1 MYRAYMQGDRK
12 MRYFENDL
20 KTERFVLGKEGQ
32 VVQIIPSR
40 EDSLDRLVDENA
52 RQFSD
57 EQESVESVVLHK
69 LEVDR
74 LHTALS
80 LLTPEERALIQALF
94 FDERKE
100 SELAVELGISQP
112 AVYKRKNKDT
122 TPIAFGGRKMAAKRK
137 RIPRYSKVQINGHEY
152 YKTDIE
158 DADGKRV
165 ILYGK
170 TREEVYDKEMAALEQ
185 IDNATFR
192 RKSPTVAEY
201 CEKWLL
207 MQSVHIRAT
216 TLIDYTSKVRRHIIK
231 ELGEKRM
238 ADVTLDDIQVALV
251 PVSKKS
257 ASVYKSSYLHHKFD
271 SCFGRPENSSILGW
285 P

>member
-57 EQESVESVVLHK
+57 EQESVESVVLLK

-112 AVYKRKNKDT
+112 AVYKRKMK
-122 TPIAFGGRKMAAKRK
+122 
-137 RIPRYSKVQINGHEY
+137 
-152 YKTDIE
+152 
-158 DADGKRV
+158 
-165 ILYGK
+165 ILK
-170 TREEVYDKEMAALEQ
+170 KLKIFLE
-185 IDNATFR
+185 
-192 RKSPTVAEY
+192 K
-201 CEKWLL
+201 
-207 MQSVHIRAT
+207 
-216 TLIDYTSKVRRHIIK
+216 
-231 ELGEKRM
+231 
-238 ADVTLDDIQVALV
+238 
-251 PVSKKS
+251 
-257 ASVYKSSYLHHKFD
+257 
-271 SCFGRPENSSILGW
+271 
-285 P
+285 

>member
-1 MYRAYMQGDRK
+1 MDADKKRIWIRGQFVEVTDEVYRAYMQGDRK

-100 SELAVELGISQP
+100 RFFLWPHGTLKTAYPFI
-112 AVYKRKNKDT
+112 RH
-122 TPIAFGGRKMAAKRK
+122 
-137 RIPRYSKVQINGHEY
+137 IP
-152 YKTDIE
+152 
-158 DADGKRV
+158 
-165 ILYGK
+165 
-170 TREEVYDKEMAALEQ
+170 AAL
-185 IDNATFR
+185 A
-192 RKSPTVAEY
+192 KA
-201 CEKWLL
+201 K
-207 MQSVHIRAT
+207 A
-216 TLIDYTSKVRRHIIK
+216 
-231 ELGEKRM
+231 
-238 ADVTLDDIQVALV
+238 QVA
-251 PVSKKS
+251 
-257 ASVYKSSYLHHKFD
+257 AAQ
-271 SCFGRPENSSILGW
+271 
-285 P
+285 

>member
-1 MYRAYMQGDRK
+1 MDIDKKRIWIRGQYVEVTDEVYAAYMRGDRK

-52 RQFSD
+52 QQFSD

-100 SELAVELGISQP
+100 SELAMELGISQP
-112 AVYKRKNKDT
+112 AVYKRKMK
-122 TPIAFGGRKMAAKRK
+122 
-137 RIPRYSKVQINGHEY
+137 
-152 YKTDIE
+152 
-158 DADGKRV
+158 
-165 ILYGK
+165 IL
-170 TREEVYDKEMAALEQ
+170 
-185 IDNATFR
+185 
-192 RKSPTVAEY
+192 
-201 CEKWLL
+201 
-207 MQSVHIRAT
+207 
-216 TLIDYTSKVRRHIIK
+216 
-231 ELGEKRM
+231 
-238 ADVTLDDIQVALV
+238 
-251 PVSKKS
+251 KKL
-257 ASVYKSSYLHHKFD
+257 KIFLKK
-271 SCFGRPENSSILGW
+271 
-285 P
+285 

>member
-1 MYRAYMQGDRK
+1 MDADKKRIWIRGQYVEVTDEVYLPAYMQGDRK

-52 RQFSD
+52 QQFSD

-100 SELAVELGISQP
+100 ERVCDGI
-112 AVYKRKNKDT
+112 
-122 TPIAFGGRKMAAKRK
+122 
-137 RIPRYSKVQINGHEY
+137 RYFS
-152 YKTDIE
+152 
-158 DADGKRV
+158 A
-165 ILYGK
+165 
-170 TREEVYDKEMAALEQ
+170 
-185 IDNATFR
+185 R
-192 RKSPTVAEY
+192 R
-201 CEKWLL
+201 L
-207 MQSVHIRAT
+207 
-216 TLIDYTSKVRRHIIK
+216 
-231 ELGEKRM
+231 
-238 ADVTLDDIQVALV
+238 
-251 PVSKKS
+251 
-257 ASVYKSSYLHHKFD
+257 
-271 SCFGRPENSSILGW
+271 
-285 P
+285 

>member
-1 MYRAYMQGDRK
+1 MGADKKRIWLRGQFIEVTDEVYRAYMQGDRK

-57 EQESVESVVLHK
+57 EQESVESVVLLK

-80 LLTPEERALIQALF
+80 LLTTEERALIQALF

-112 AVYKRKNKDT
+112 AVYKRKMK
-122 TPIAFGGRKMAAKRK
+122 
-137 RIPRYSKVQINGHEY
+137 
-152 YKTDIE
+152 
-158 DADGKRV
+158 
-165 ILYGK
+165 ILK
-170 TREEVYDKEMAALEQ
+170 KLKIFLE
-185 IDNATFR
+185 
-192 RKSPTVAEY
+192 K
-201 CEKWLL
+201 
-207 MQSVHIRAT
+207 
-216 TLIDYTSKVRRHIIK
+216 
-231 ELGEKRM
+231 
-238 ADVTLDDIQVALV
+238 
-251 PVSKKS
+251 
-257 ASVYKSSYLHHKFD
+257 
-271 SCFGRPENSSILGW
+271 
-285 P
+285 

>member
-1 MYRAYMQGDRK
+1 MDADKKRIWIRGQFVEVTDEVYRAYMQGDRK

-40 EDSLDRLVDENA
+40 EDSLDRDENA

-57 EQESVESVVLHK
+57 EQESVESVVLLK

-112 AVYKRKNKDT
+112 AVYKRKMK
-122 TPIAFGGRKMAAKRK
+122 
-137 RIPRYSKVQINGHEY
+137 
-152 YKTDIE
+152 
-158 DADGKRV
+158 
-165 ILYGK
+165 ILK
-170 TREEVYDKEMAALEQ
+170 KLKIFLE
-185 IDNATFR
+185 
-192 RKSPTVAEY
+192 K
-201 CEKWLL
+201 
-207 MQSVHIRAT
+207 
-216 TLIDYTSKVRRHIIK
+216 
-231 ELGEKRM
+231 
-238 ADVTLDDIQVALV
+238 
-251 PVSKKS
+251 
-257 ASVYKSSYLHHKFD
+257 
-271 SCFGRPENSSILGW
+271 
-285 P
+285 

>member
-1 MYRAYMQGDRK
+1 MDADKKRIWIRGQFVEVTDEVYRAYMQGDRK

-57 EQESVESVVLHK
+57 EQESVVLHK

-112 AVYKRKNKDT
+112 AVYKRKMK
-122 TPIAFGGRKMAAKRK
+122 
-137 RIPRYSKVQINGHEY
+137 
-152 YKTDIE
+152 
-158 DADGKRV
+158 
-165 ILYGK
+165 ILK
-170 TREEVYDKEMAALEQ
+170 KLKIFLE
-185 IDNATFR
+185 
-192 RKSPTVAEY
+192 K
-201 CEKWLL
+201 
-207 MQSVHIRAT
+207 
-216 TLIDYTSKVRRHIIK
+216 
-231 ELGEKRM
+231 
-238 ADVTLDDIQVALV
+238 
-251 PVSKKS
+251 
-257 ASVYKSSYLHHKFD
+257 
-271 SCFGRPENSSILGW
+271 
-285 P
+285 